1 MIFLGYVLS
10 FLLLNV
16 LLRRVNRR
24 LRDVLI
30 LGYNVAFAA
39 VMHFIRLAEPP
50 MDLPGFF
57 ATLGA
62 AVMKAPG
69 AVAFQGD
76 AASFGQTDAF
86 FVFLFMSLYTVRT
99 VLSLFFLQL
108 YNELKMS
115 WRLLWRRRI
124 FVIVGEREAAR
135 EKAQKPL
142 A

>member
-57 ATLGA
+57 ATLGDEG
-62 AVMKAPG
+62 PRRG
-69 AVAFQGD
+69 
-76 AASFGQTDAF
+76 
-86 FVFLFMSLYTVRT
+86 SLSGGR
-99 VLSLFFLQL
+99 
-108 YNELKMS
+108 
-115 WRLLWRRRI
+115 RLLRADRRI
-124 FVIVGEREAAR
+124 FRVPLHVPLHGAHGALAVFPAA
-135 EKAQKPL
+135 L
-142 A
+142 